1 MTRQAI
7 LSLLME
13 ELVKEKP
20 DRARLQDWGR
30 QLGLDPRM
38 DVVQMMAYVL
48 EQASHQKKPAPRPG
62 KDGAERNL

>member
-1 MTRQAI
+1 MTRQQI

-30 QLGLDPRM
+30 QLGLDARM

-48 EQASHQKKPAPRPG
+48 EQASQKKPAPRPG
-62 KDGAERNL
+62 KDGAERNA

>member
-1 MTRQAI
+1 MNRQEI

-20 DRARLQDWGR
+20 DRARLQAWGR

-38 DVVQMMAYVL
+38 DLVEMMAYVL
-48 EQASHQKKPAPRPG
+48 QQASQKKPATRPG
-62 KDGAERNL
+62 KDGAERNA